1 MKEEIYDITIIG
13 GGPVGL
19 FGTFYAGMRGLK
31 TKLIE
36 AMPQLGGQLAVLYPE
51 KYIFDVAGYRAVL
64 AKDLVAELISQAM
77 QFQPTVCLE
86 EEVQEM
92 ERVDGVWK
100 LTTQKGV
107 HYTKTVLI
115 TAGMGAF
122 SPKKLPLERLEEFEK
137 GKGVEYTVMDVEAY
151 RGRRVLVVGGGDSA
165 VDWANALEPVAQQV
179 TVVHRRPKFRAHE
192 HSVEKMMNSSVQVKT
207 PYEVKSLNGGERL
220 ESVTIFDN
228 RSGEEETIEVDVC
241 LFCLGFKPDLSK
253 VERWGV
259 ELENDAI
266 KVKNFKMETNLPGVL
281 AAGDIVTYDGKIKLI
296 ATGFG
301 EAANAVNYAATL
313 VDPDAKLDPGHS
325 SSRKDLHP
333 ATR

>member
-122 SPKKLPLERLEEFEK
+122 SPKIGRASCRERVQI
-137 GKGVEYTVMDVEAY
+137 GV
-151 RGRRVLVVGGGDSA
+151 
-165 VDWANALEPVAQQV
+165 VA
-179 TVVHRRPKFRAHE
+179 
-192 HSVEKMMNSSVQVKT
+192 
-207 PYEVKSLNGGERL
+207 G
-220 ESVTIFDN
+220 
-228 RSGEEETIEVDVC
+228 
-241 LFCLGFKPDLSK
+241 
-253 VERWGV
+253 
-259 ELENDAI
+259 AI
-266 KVKNFKMETNLPGVL
+266 
-281 AAGDIVTYDGKIKLI
+281 
-296 ATGFG
+296 
-301 EAANAVNYAATL
+301 
-313 VDPDAKLDPGHS
+313 
-325 SSRKDLHP
+325 
-333 ATR
+333 